1 MWENSVASRRMRTH
15 RGRAGIVTATV
26 AAVGASAILF
36 SGAGSA
42 TPSDSMTTPDA
53 LTVSGAAS
61 ASGVPQ
67 RVPALSC
74 EATAEL
80 DRQST
85 ERAAE
90 AGVSVPGPL
99 QWPPIARGMDPDEP
113 RPAVA
118 PLDPTTGIPKD
129 QLGGTIPV
137 DVVQETRRRE
147 REEALLAPKEPRWC
161 GAAVEALQVQA
172 ENSVSMTACY
182 LSDGRYAATMIVD
195 FMPVDPN
202 VSQHQRAPRDAFDQM
217 CRHSGWDRSYP

>member
-1 MWENSVASRRMRTH
+1 MRTH
-15 RGRAGIVTATV
+15 RGTAGVVTATV

-36 SGAGSA
+36 SGASGA
-42 TPSDSMTTPDA
+42 TPSGSGTTPDA
-53 LTVSGAAS
+53 LGTPSVSDAS
-61 ASGVPQ
+61 VAPQ
-67 RVPALSC
+67 RVPSLSC

-80 DRQST
+80 DRQSAEKAT
-85 ERAAE
+85 ES
-90 AGVSVPGPL
+90 GISVPGPE
-99 QWPPIARGMDPDEP
+99 QWPPIALGMDPDEP

-137 DVVQETRRRE
+137 EVVKETRRRE

-202 VSQHQRAPRDAFDQM
+202 VSQHQRAPRDAFDQI

>member
-1 MWENSVASRRMRTH
+1 M
-15 RGRAGIVTATV
+15 AGIVTAAV

-36 SGAGSA
+36 SVA
-42 TPSDSMTTPDA
+42 
-53 LTVSGAAS
+53 SGAAPS
-61 ASGVPQ
+61 GSVTEPETQAASDAPQ

-85 ERAAE
+85 ERATE

-99 QWPPIARGMDPDEP
+99 QWPPIALGMDPDQP

-137 DVVQETRRRE
+137 EVVQETRKRE
-147 REEALLAPKEPRWC
+147 REETLLAPKVPRTC
-161 GAAVEALQVQA
+161 GAAVDALQAQV

-182 LSDGRYAATMIVD
+182 LSDGRYATILIVD

>member
-1 MWENSVASRRMRTH
+1 M
-15 RGRAGIVTATV
+15 TATV

-61 ASGVPQ
+61 ASGDPQ

-80 DRQST
+80 DRQSA

-161 GAAVEALQVQA
+161 GAAVDALQLQA
-172 ENSVSMTACY
+172 ESTTGQTACY
-182 LSDGRYAATMIVD
+182 LSDGRFATTLFVD
-195 FMPVDPN
+195 SAPLDPN
-202 VSQHQRAPRDAFDQM
+202 ISPYQRPSRDSFDEI
-217 CRHSGWDRSYP
+217 CRHLGWDRSYQ

>member
-1 MWENSVASRRMRTH
+1 MRTH
-15 RGRAGIVTATV
+15 RGTASVVTATV

-36 SGAGSA
+36 SGASSA
-42 TPSDSMTTPDA
+42 TPSDSMTPDA
-53 LTVSGAAS
+53 LTVSGVPDAPV
-61 ASGVPQ
+61 VPQ
-67 RVPALSC
+67 RVHALSC

-85 ERAAE
+85 ERATE

-99 QWPPIARGMDPDEP
+99 QWPPIALGMDPDQP

-137 DVVQETRRRE
+137 EVVKETRRRE

-161 GAAVEALQVQA
+161 GAAVDALQRQA
-172 ENSVSMTACY
+172 ESTTGKTACY
-182 LSDGRYAATMIVD
+182 LSDGRFATTLYVD
-195 FMPVDPN
+195 AVPLEPN
-202 VSQHQRAPRDAFDQM
+202 VSPYQRPSRDSFDQI
-217 CRHSGWDRSYP
+217 CRHLGWDRSYP